1 MSSYPTSTSATG
13 IWQLGDIPLY
23 IQDGAWPGPGNLGL
37 FMGGAS
43 GPVNTQSNVID
54 FININSAGNAT
65 DFGDLSVAR
74 WEGANSN
81 VASFIRGVFSGGLT
95 PSVSN
100 VIDFVTFSTAGNAT
114 DFGDLTVARNSLAGG
129 ANQTR
134 GLALG
139 GSAGPANSNV
149 IDYITIASAGNATD
163 FGDLTLARRGAVGS
177 SNGHGGLN

>member
-1 MSSYPTSTSATG
+1 VEDIYRHHATSTIS
-13 IWQLGDIPLY
+13 
-23 IQDGAWPGPGNLGL
+23 
-37 FMGGAS
+37 AS
-43 GPVNTQSNVID
+43 GRNTNPNPTTSNTID
-54 FININSAGNAT
+54 KYSFASIANAT
-65 DFGDLSVAR
+65 DVGDLSVAR
-74 WEGANSN
+74 FQGANSN

-149 IDYITIASAGNATD
+149 IDFITIA
-163 FGDLTLARRGAVGS
+163 
-177 SNGHGGLN
+177 